1 MKHVRN
7 ASREEIDAS
16 NTINCSGDCFICRFS
31 NKVDDS
37 CKAARAVAVV
47 SIDDKFKAHDRWAL
61 GVIHDTCESVRH
73 NCNTCPM
80 FKQLKCIK
88 PLIRYNRPDKHD
100 TLEYALATLAAA
112 LMLLGGAMWSL
123 IK

>member
-16 NTINCSGDCFICRFS
+16 NTISCSGNCSICRFYNKS
-31 NKVDDS
+31 NNK
-37 CKAARAVAVV
+37 CNAAIAV
-47 SIDDKFKAHDRWAL
+47 SHNDMSDKFKAHDRWAL

-73 NCNTCPM
+73 NCYKCPI

-88 PLIRYNRPDKHD
+88 PLIRYNKPIKHD
-100 TLEYALATLAAA
+100 TLGYALATAVAA
-112 LMLLGGAMWSL
+112 LMFIGGAIWTYMR
-123 IK
+123 